1 MIRAFIFTVF
11 LFVVMG
17 KSGVT
22 TETGSARL
30 HRSHLFNKYEEDMDV
45 PDGDIGYGRQ
55 IYKELCAG

>member
-1 MIRAFIFTVF
+1 
-11 LFVVMG
+11 MG

-55 IYKELCAG
+55 IYRELCAG